1 MAEQQTEESLGSENV
16 NLSEIDNIRYS
27 VSKAFNFT

>member
-1 MAEQQTEESLGSENV
+1 MAEQKTEESLGSENV
-16 NLSEIDNIRYS
+16 NLPEIDNIRYS